1 MCRHREIRESL
12 PSQSSRWVRD
22 SKHGNSN
29 NTVSKKTQ
37 IGKEAQRSTK
47 REPERK
53 AQRETR
59 GAETEKGRGGDT
71 QKCLERD
78 RESQRAASTDVHAC
92 THTPTPLLCG
102 AQKKTPSQDPCQ
114 KTPSFLL

>member
-1 MCRHREIRESL
+1 MQAQGDKRVFALTELTVGERQQAWKWQLQHSEQKNTNRERSPEKHKERARE
-12 PSQSSRWVRD
+12 
-22 SKHGNSN
+22 
-29 NTVSKKTQ
+29 
-37 IGKEAQRSTK
+37 
-47 REPERK
+47 K

-71 QKCLERD
+71 QKCLERE